1 MAEVSHPTLKAYAER
16 IGAEFVV
23 LSDEDAARHS
33 TPHWAKLKLG
43 DLLNRYDRIIYLD
56 TDILVREDVLIRDGH
71 LLRPRGGEHRAQ
83 PGAHDVRGAEAGAAP
98 LTCHARES
106 GHPAGR
112 QPDAAH

>member
-1 MAEVSHPTLKAYAER
+1 MRTAVVTLTTGPVFEAMAEVSHPTLKAYAER

-56 TDILVREDVLIRDGH
+56 TDILVREDCPD
-71 LLRPRGGEHRAQ
+71 
-83 PGAHDVRGAEAGAAP
+83 
-98 LTCHARES
+98 LT
-106 GHPAGR
+106 
-112 QPDAAH
+112 